1 MLANRVVNVGNS
13 FGEHPYFGPILSLA
27 AKVILGETP
36 SEEEYKNVGYGL
48 NMLVGD
54 GVQRGKIGEGIK
66 GYEDGGMIDDY
77 YAMAGID
84 IGRWATD
91 TFKKE
96 LSDTLN
102 KNFDPMKSSA
112 GSTAGPGTRAGERD
126 SATGELVPGTETGM
140 EQHLGPV
147 EDLSRI

>member
-1 MLANRVVNVGNS
+1 MSILTLDL
-13 FGEHPYFGPILSLA
+13 FLSLA
-27 AKVILGETP
+27 ARVILGETP
-36 SEEEYKNVGYGL
+36 SEEDYKNVGYGL

-54 GVQRGKIGEGIK
+54 GVQKGKIGEGIK

-96 LSDTLN
+96 LSTTLY
-102 KNFDPMKSSA
+102 KNFNQQNI
-112 GSTAGPGTRAGERD
+112 
-126 SATGELVPGTETGM
+126 TGQWWFHCWTWHCCRGKRLC
-140 EQHLGPV
+140 HW
-147 EDLSRI
+147 